1 VLRQFLIAIV
11 SACCRR
17 AGRVVT
23 AYALLTLLFGWFAAG
38 NLGMHTD
45 TDPLFPDDLPWRQ
58 LERQFKRAFPH
69 NDDLLA
75 VVIDARSPARAE
87 HAAAALENRLAER
100 PDLFRSVRRPDAD
113 SFFTRHGL
121 LYLDVDE
128 LRDLAAQV
136 AEVQPFLGTLAADPS
151 LGNLFTVL
159 ADAIEA
165 VDNGD
170 IAPERI
176 TEPLDAVADS
186 MESVLAGGAEPL
198 SWRTLVTGR
207 EPGIDELRRF
217 VLVQPAL
224 DYGSLS
230 AGATAAGF
238 IRESAAELGLTVDH
252 GTRVRLTGSVALSD
266 EEFATVAEGTGL
278 AAVVSFT
285 LVSILLLLA
294 VRSVRLVI
302 CILAT
307 LIAGVIATCAFA
319 AAAVGAINIIS
330 IAFIVLFIG
339 IAVDFGIQFS
349 VRYLDE
355 HARAAGLHDALRA
368 TAGTTGVSLTLAAS
382 ACAVGFLSLV
392 PTDYKGMAELG
403 IISGMGMLIA
413 LVLNLTLLP
422 ALIVLL
428 RPRRGLKHAGFR
440 WAAPA
445 DAFVL
450 ARRRPIIVLAALAAI
465 GGAMSGPGL
474 RFDFDPL
481 NLKDPRSESVATLYD
496 LMGSTTASP
505 FAISVL
511 EPSLTDARALAA
523 RIRTLPEVGRVV
535 TLASFVPDDQ
545 EEKLGIIDE
554 LALLTGPIAVAE
566 FAADAAATG
575 RTLELLAQARD
586 RIAATSV
593 DPALGQ
599 TVGRLQRA
607 LDTLLARQ
615 PAPLQTL
622 EDVLLADLP
631 YELDNLDAALQAQT
645 IHVDSLPA
653 DLRRDWVTADGRAR
667 IEVFAHGDIRNNHV
681 REAFAKAV
689 RSVAPDAGG
698 AVISSI
704 ESGRT
709 IVGAF
714 ITAGLLAISAITV
727 LLAIVLRRV
736 TDVLLVLAPLLLAG
750 LVTLII
756 CVAFDLPLNFANI
769 IALPLI
775 LGIGVSFAIYFVINW
790 RNGIAHPLQ
799 SATARAVLFSAL
811 LTGTAFGSLML
822 SSHPGT
828 VSMGELLSIALGCTL
843 LCTLF
848 VLPALTGPPVKP
860 AADRRMN

>member
-1 VLRQFLIAIV
+1 LLKRLLVELV
-11 SACCRR
+11 TACSQR
-17 AGRVVT
+17 AALVVT
-23 AYALLTLLFGWFAAG
+23 AGAALTVLFGAFAAT

-45 TDPLFPDDLPWRQ
+45 TDPLFSNELPWRK
-58 LERQFKRAFPH
+58 LEWDYRRAFPQ
-69 NDDLLA
+69 NDNLLA
-75 VVIDARSPARAE
+75 VVIDARSPARAQR
-87 HAAAALENRLAER
+87 AAVALEKKLGER
-100 PDLFRSVRRPDAD
+100 PELFRSVRRPDAD
-113 SFFTRHGL
+113 GYLVNHGL

-128 LRDLAAQV
+128 LRKLASQV

-151 LGNLFTVL
+151 LDSLFTVL
-159 ADAIEA
+159 AEAIDA
-165 VDNGD
+165 VRNGD
-170 IAPERI
+170 IDAARI
-176 TEPLDAVADS
+176 AKPLEAVTDS
-186 MESVLAGGAEPL
+186 MESVLAGGTEPL

-207 EPGIDELRRF
+207 EPEADELRRF
-217 VLVQPAL
+217 LLVQPAL

-230 AGATAAGF
+230 AGAAAAGF
-238 IRESAAELGLTVDH
+238 IRESAAAIGLTPEQ
-252 GTRVRLTGSVALSD
+252 GIRVRLTGSVALSD

-285 LVSILLLLA
+285 LVSMLLLLA
-294 VRSVRLVI
+294 VRSVRLVL

-307 LIAGVIATCAFA
+307 LVAGVIATCAFA

-355 HARAAGLHDALRA
+355 HARTPELREALRA

-403 IISGMGMLIA
+403 IISGAGMLIA

-428 RPRRGLKHAGFR
+428 RPRRGLRHAGFA

-445 DAFVL
+445 DAVVL
-450 ARRRPIIVLAALAAI
+450 TRRRPIIVAASLAAVAGVFAA
-465 GGAMSGPGL
+465 PKL
-474 RFDFDPL
+474 QFDFDPL
-481 NLKDPRSESVATLYD
+481 NLKDPETESVATLYD
-496 LMGSTTASP
+496 LLGSPNATP
-505 FAISVL
+505 FTISIL
-511 EPSLTDARALAA
+511 EPSLAAAETLAE
-523 RIRTLPEVGRVV
+523 RLRKLPEVDKAM
-535 TLASFVPDDQ
+535 TLKSFVPDDQ
-545 EEKLGIIDE
+545 ETKLEIIDE
-554 LALLTGPIAVAE
+554 LALLTGPIAAAE
-566 FAADAAATG
+566 FAPDPAADGQTIEVL
-575 RTLELLAQARD
+575 RQSRD
-586 RIAATSV
+586 RIAAATIG
-593 DPALGQ
+593 PALEV
-599 TVGRLQRA
+599 TVARLLGALDQLLSRDPVPLRRLEDALLSDLPFELDGLDRA
-607 LDTLLARQ
+607 LQSGAIVID
-615 PAPLQTL
+615 
-622 EDVLLADLP
+622 E
-631 YELDNLDAALQAQT
+631 
-645 IHVDSLPA
+645 LPA
-653 DLRRDWVTADGRAR
+653 DLRHDWVTADGRAR
-667 IEVFAHGDIRNNHV
+667 IEVFSSGDIRNNYV
-681 REAFAKAV
+681 REVFAKTV
-689 RSVAPDAGG
+689 RAIAPNAGG

-714 ITAGLLAISAITV
+714 ITAGLIAIAAITV

-736 TDVLLVLAPLLLAG
+736 VDVLLVLAPLLLAG
-750 LVTLII
+750 LVTLVI
-756 CVAFDLPLNFANI
+756 CVAFGLPLNFANI

-799 SATARAVLFSAL
+799 SATARAVSFSAL

-828 VSMGELLSIALGCTL
+828 ASMGELLSIALGCTL

-848 VLPALTGPPVKP
+848 VLPALHGPP
-860 AADRRMN
+860 AGGRRRN